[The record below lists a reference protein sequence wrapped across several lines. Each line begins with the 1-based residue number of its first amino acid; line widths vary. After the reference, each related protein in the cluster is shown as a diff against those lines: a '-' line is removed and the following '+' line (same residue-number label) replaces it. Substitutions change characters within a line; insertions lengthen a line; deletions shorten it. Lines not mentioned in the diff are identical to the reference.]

1 MAGVWGQLTSTP
13 MDQAKAEFRT
23 RMGKDTGLLK
33 LGPSYNANSSK
44 IVTEARLLK
53 ILPEL
58 EQYYELWLAYPD
70 KFIELLMPVDTV
82 FKLMPFQVLSLR
94 INARHKLVFQTATRG
109 YSKSFI
115 AILSKTIQ
123 AILLPRSKLSVVSEF
138 KQQATQIGREKLNE
152 LVFLMPLLAE
162 EFDSS
167 HGSGQAN
174 SKDFLRKVFKNKS
187 ELDIVSVEDST
198 RGGRRH
204 SILFEEAKDLPGQ
217 QINAVVLPLLN
228 IARRTSI
235 GELNPKEPSQQQLY
249 VGSAGVRSSFAYD
262 KNMEILVTCA
272 IAPDKAF
279 AWGGDYK
286 IPVFYGLLDNEFVID
301 QMNSSTYSEA
311 DFAREYGSKWTSE
324 IEGSLFSY
332 DALTKLRTIQ
342 RAEKKAEER
351 DNVFYILSVDV
362 ARSSA
367 RTVLEVFKVHIGDD
381 YFTKRVVNIETI
393 TGGSF
398 LYQALRIK
406 ELDSRFNF
414 NRIVIDA
421 NGLGVGLVDFLMVE
435 NLDEQTGALYSPYNI
450 DNVKDYPDYVPDQKI
465 GAPPKLFLIKTNQSN
480 AGTIHSL
487 AYKELF
493 SGRVRLLVDTKVAR
507 QKLLKTAKG
516 ARMGIVERDRF
527 LAPYNNT
534 NLLVDETSNIKI
546 KRNTVGLSI
555 ELIDNR
561 KEKDTFSAL
570 EYGLYYISKIEQEYY
585 AKRRRKKTTWS
596 SSIFFS

>member
-1 MAGVWGQLTSTP
+1 MANTWGKLTSTP
-13 MDQAKAEFRT
+13 MSEAKKAFEQK
-23 RMGKDTGLLK
+23 MGKDTGLLK
-33 LGPSYNANSSK
+33 LGPDYNNNSSRV
-44 IVTEARLLK
+44 VTEERLLK
-53 ILPEL
+53 ILPAL

-70 KFIELLMPVDTV
+70 KFIDLLMPADTA
-82 FKLMPFQVLSLR
+82 FKLMPFQILSLR

-115 AILSKTIQ
+115 AILSKLIQ

-152 LVFLMPLLAE
+152 LAFLMPLLAE
-162 EFDSS
+162 EFDTS

-174 SKDFLRKVFKNKS
+174 SKDFLRKVLKNKS
-187 ELDIVSVEDST
+187 ELDIVSIEDST

-235 GELNPKEPSQQQLY
+235 GELNPREPSQQQLY
-249 VGSAGVRSSFAYD
+249 VGSAGTRNSFAYD

-286 IPVFYGLLDNEFVID
+286 IPVYYGLLDNEFVVD

-342 RAEKKAEER
+342 RAERKAEEK
-351 DNVFYILSVDV
+351 DNIFYILSVDV

-367 RTVLEVFKVHIGDD
+367 RTVLEVIKVHIGED
-381 YFTKRVVNIETI
+381 YFTKRVVNIQTI
-393 TGGSF
+393 IGGSF

-435 NLDEQTGALYSPYNI
+435 NFDETEGILYSPYNV
-450 DNVKDYPDYVPDQKI
+450 DNIKEYPDYVPDQKV
-465 GAPPKLFLIKTNQSN
+465 GAPPKLHLIKTNQSN

-516 ARMGIVERDRF
+516 ARMGLVERDRF

-534 NLLVDETSNIKI
+534 NLLIDETSNIKI
-546 KRNTVGLSI
+546 KKNTVGLSI
-555 ELIDNR
+555 EMIDGR

-570 EYGLYYISKIEQEYY
+570 EYGLYYISKIEQDYY
-585 AKRRRKKTTWS
+585 AKRRKRKTSWS
-596 SSIFFS
+596 QAVFYN